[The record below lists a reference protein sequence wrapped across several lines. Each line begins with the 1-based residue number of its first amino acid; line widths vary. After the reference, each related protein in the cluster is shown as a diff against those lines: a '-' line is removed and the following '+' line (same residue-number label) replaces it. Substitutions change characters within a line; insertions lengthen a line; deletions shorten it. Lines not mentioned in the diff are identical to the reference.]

1 MMNME
6 IRPNQLMMA
15 ATEENVP
22 MLLKI
27 LAIDRSQLFFKDRN
41 GRTALDLARMA
52 RNFYAIS
59 ILTKAMETDFND
71 ARLSTIGS
79 EVDVE
84 KVH

>member
-1 MMNME
+1 ME
-6 IRPNQLMMA
+6 NIKPNQLMMA
-15 ATEENVP
+15 ATEDNIP

-27 LAIDRSQLFFKDRN
+27 LAMDRSQLFMKDKN

-59 ILTKAMETDFND
+59 IILMAMETDFND

-84 KVH
+84 KVYK

>member
-1 MMNME
+1 ME
-6 IRPNQLMMA
+6 IKPNQLMMA

-27 LAIDRSQLFFKDRN
+27 LAMDRSQLFMKDRN

-59 ILTKAMETDFND
+59 IISKAMEADFND

-84 KVH
+84 KVKRY